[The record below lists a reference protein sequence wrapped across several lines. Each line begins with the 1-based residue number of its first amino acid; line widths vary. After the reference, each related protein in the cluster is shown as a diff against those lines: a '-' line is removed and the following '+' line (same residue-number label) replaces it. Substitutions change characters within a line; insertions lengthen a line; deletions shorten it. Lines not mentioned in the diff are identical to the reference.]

1 MARPKGADGEATR
14 RRILV
19 AARSL
24 VAERG
29 IDGTS
34 TRDVA
39 DAANVNV
46 ATLAHHFGS
55 KDGLHQACIQDMY
68 DELATLSA
76 QLAEVLAD
84 DPAPDQLIEQAVR
97 KTFAFARAHRPAVRL
112 LMRLVVDKGE
122 QLPGRRDQHFAFL
135 DQLAT
140 FFEAAGGP
148 PKKESRLIAQTGIHL
163 VVRYALTSDEE
174 LKLVAGTKSLA
185 TAEASIADHLVRV
198 LRAALAA

>member
-14 RRILV
+14 RRILA
-19 AARSL
+19 AARAL

-39 DAANVNV
+39 DAAGVNV

-55 KDGLHQACIQDMY
+55 KDGLHQACIEDMY
-68 DELATLSA
+68 EELGTLSA
-76 QLAEVLAD
+76 QFAEVLAQ
-84 DPAPDQLIEQAVR
+84 DPTPEQLLEQAIR
-97 KTFAFARAHRPAVRL
+97 KTFAFARAHRPGLRM
-112 LMRLVVDKGE
+112 LMRLVVDRGE
-122 QLPGRRDQHFAFL
+122 QLPGKIDQHLAFL
-135 DQLAT
+135 EQVSVFL
-140 FFEAAGGP
+140 EAGGT
-148 PKKESRLIAQTGIHL
+148 PKKQGRLIAQSTVHL

-174 LKLVAGTKSLA
+174 LKQVVGTKSLA
-185 TAEASIADHLVRV
+185 TAEAAIADHLVRL